1 MNYINVVDTIIN
13 HKFPTLTNN
22 NNNDNNNNNNDNNN
36 SNNNNNNNNNNS
48 NTAGDGAG
56 TGADSLNSSFLNMY
70 NLLKIL
76 NVNKTCAST
85 RISRFYIDY
94 IDYINNDGAPE
105 YVRKLRKIWEKKDIV
120 IIEGEESRL
129 DKNKL
134 VLIVLGLTT
143 TVLAYDLY
151 KNGYQAIDIGHFI
164 RNATRRTKIEYKYI
178 NEIRGGNFNIQN
190 VTDENYFKQLIAKI
204 LNYDYF
210 III

>member
-1 MNYINVVDTIIN
+1 LLLLFRLFQSLLLPPLL
-13 HKFPTLTNN
+13 FPLLLA
-22 NNNDNNNNNNDNNN
+22 
-36 SNNNNNNNNNNS
+36 
-48 NTAGDGAG
+48 AGDGAG

-129 DKNKL
+129 
-134 VLIVLGLTT
+134 G
-143 TVLAYDLY
+143 
-151 KNGYQAIDIGHFI
+151 IG
-164 RNATRRTKIEYKYI
+164 N
-178 NEIRGGNFNIQN
+178 NL
-190 VTDENYFKQLIAKI
+190 FK
-204 LNYDYF
+204 
-210 III
+210 